1 MATVLMPCSRA
12 DLMMRMAISPRLA
25 MSILRRGGG
34 NDDDDDDDDVLVENG
49 AMDDDDDDD
58 EAIGCC
64 DVLLSRVGLE
74 LLVKK

>member
-1 MATVLMPCSRA
+1 
-12 DLMMRMAISPRLA
+12 MRMAISPRLA
-25 MSILRRGGG
+25 MRILRRGGG
-34 NDDDDDDDDVLVENG
+34 NDDDDDDDDVLLENG
-49 AMDDDDDDD
+49 AMDDDDDD

>member
-1 MATVLMPCSRA
+1 
-12 DLMMRMAISPRLA
+12 MRMAISPRLA
-25 MSILRRGGG
+25 MRILRRGGG
-34 NDDDDDDDDVLVENG
+34 NDDDDDDVLVENG

>member
-1 MATVLMPCSRA
+1 
-12 DLMMRMAISPRLA
+12 MMRMAISPRLA
-25 MSILRRGGG
+25 MRILRRGGG
-34 NDDDDDDDDVLVENG
+34 NDDDDDDDDVLLENG
-49 AMDDDDDDD
+49 AMDDDDDD

>member
-1 MATVLMPCSRA
+1 
-12 DLMMRMAISPRLA
+12 MRMAISPRLA
-25 MSILRRGGG
+25 MRILRRGGG
-34 NDDDDDDDDVLVENG
+34 NDDDDDDDVLLENG
-49 AMDDDDDDD
+49 AMDDDDDDDD

>member
-1 MATVLMPCSRA
+1 
-12 DLMMRMAISPRLA
+12 MRMAISPRLA
-25 MSILRRGGG
+25 MRILRRGGG
-34 NDDDDDDDDVLVENG
+34 NDDDDDDVLVENG
-49 AMDDDDDDD
+49 AMDDDDDD

>member
-1 MATVLMPCSRA
+1 
-12 DLMMRMAISPRLA
+12 MRMAISPRLA
-25 MSILRRGGG
+25 MRILRRGGG
-34 NDDDDDDDDVLVENG
+34 NDDDDDDDVLLENG
-49 AMDDDDDDD
+49 AMDDDDDD